1 MKELAGCGLLSQ
13 YSISSHPS
21 LNPQLPPRTLTN
33 PPHRLNQAKT
43 TLRSLSPTASIH
55 LITMNALTAT
65 PEQMTAAISSI
76 SNLQISILVNNV
88 GGNPITL
95 PAFRLL
101 STYTCSDVDSVINQ
115 NARFMA
121 RLTALMLPLL
131 TRKGEG
137 KVGGERKQRSL
148 ILNMSSAGLVG
159 LPYLVM
165 YSATKAFNLS
175 FSIGLARELSSPL
188 ETQHIDVLAIIP
200 GEVHSQGNSHGVSSA
215 EPTWI
220 EFGECIVQKTDAAIR
235 QGRRELRPWM
245 MHDVKDWI
253 FGVLSE
259 GKKTRELGVVMRG
272 KRDAFNGAW
281 EREVKSR

>member
-76 SNLQISILVNNV
+76 SHLQISILVNNV

-115 NARFMA
+115 NARFMS
-121 RLTALMLPLL
+121 RLTALMLPILS
-131 TRKGEG
+131 RREG
-137 KVGGERKQRSL
+137 GGRSL

-175 FSIGLARELSSPL
+175 FSTGLARELSSSSPSPSSPS
-188 ETQHIDVLAIIP
+188 TSHIDVLAIIP

-215 EPTWI
+215 EPTWVQ
-220 EFGECIVQKTDAAIR
+220 FGECIVRKTDRAVK

-253 FGVLSE
+253 
-259 GKKTRELGVVMRG
+259 LG
-272 KRDAFNGAW
+272 F
-281 EREVKSR
+281 